1 MFTLFAVTRIPRH
14 YVVSLLAL
22 FTLLVTAGIALG
34 QGGVGSSR
42 GLPDSAAGIHSIQ
55 GKVYLPNGRRA
66 GQGVN
71 VKLEGNVN
79 GSRSASTDGDGA
91 FFFNGLP
98 AAEYSIIVD
107 GGSEYELVKQ
117 SVTIYGT
124 TGGVGVGRTGQ
135 TIMLDIHLLPKG
147 SVINEEKAFAGV
159 PKEAVDNYKK
169 AKQSAHAGDHKK
181 AVEQLNSAIAIHPTF
196 ALAFN
201 ELGIQYLTL
210 KEMAKLAETMEA
222 LLKLTPNDGHAHLNL
237 GIALFNQKKLDE
249 AEVHL
254 REAVKLVN
262 TDPSAHYYL
271 GMTLVSKKQYSEA
284 EKELELAIA
293 NGGDNLALAH
303 KYLGGLYLNSKKNQ
317 QAADELE
324 KYLKL
329 DPKAPDADRIKGTIK
344 DIRKQ

>member
-1 MFTLFAVTRIPRH
+1 MFPFFATTRIPRH
-14 YVVSLLAL
+14 YFESLLAL
-22 FTLLVTAGIALG
+22 LTLLVAVGVASG
-34 QGGVGSSR
+34 QGGVGSTR
-42 GLPDSAAGIHSIQ
+42 GLPDSAGGIHSIQ
-55 GKVYLPNGRRA
+55 GHVYLPSGLRA
-66 GQGVN
+66 AQGIN

-79 GSRSASTDGDGA
+79 GSRSASTDGDGS

-117 SVTIYGT
+117 SVVIYGT
-124 TGGVGVGRTGQ
+124 TGNVGIGRAGQ

-147 SVINEEKAFAGV
+147 NDEKLFAGV
-159 PKEAVDNYKK
+159 PKEAVENYKK
-169 AKQSAHAGDHKK
+169 AMQSAHAGNTKK

-196 ALAFN
+196 ALALN
-201 ELGIQYLTL
+201 DLGVQYLKL
-210 KEMAKLAETMEA
+210 GEMAKLAETMET

-249 AEVHL
+249 AEAHL

-262 TDPSAHYYL
+262 TDPAAHYYL

-284 EKELELAIA
+284 EKELELAIS

-303 KYLGGLYLNSKKNQ
+303 KYLGGLYLSSKKNQ

-329 DPKAPDADRIKGTIK
+329 DPKAPDSVRIKETIK
-344 DIRKQ
+344 EIRNKQ

>member
-1 MFTLFAVTRIPRH
+1 MFPFFATTRIPRH
-14 YVVSLLAL
+14 YFVSVLTLLTLLAA
-22 FTLLVTAGIALG
+22 VGIASG

-42 GLPDSAAGIHSIQ
+42 GLPDSAGGIHSIQ
-55 GKVYLPNGRRA
+55 GHVYLPTGRRA
-66 GQGVN
+66 SQGVN

-79 GSRSASTDGDGA
+79 GSRSASTDGDGS

-124 TGGVGVGRTGQ
+124 TGNAGIGRAGQ

-147 SVINEEKAFAGV
+147 SVANEEKVFAGV
-159 PKEAVDNYKK
+159 PKEAVENYKK
-169 AKQSAHAGDHKK
+169 AMQSAHAGNNKK

-196 ALAFN
+196 ALALN
-201 ELGIQYLTL
+201 DLGVQYLKL
-210 KEMAKLAETMEA
+210 GEMAKLAETMET

-262 TDPSAHYYL
+262 TDPAAHYYL

-284 EKELELAIA
+284 EKELELAIS

-303 KYLGGLYLNSKKNQ
+303 KYLGGLYLSSKKNQ